1 MNETDEQ
8 PREPVTPATL
18 LQGAASTLAEHY
30 DSVQII
36 ATYRNSE
43 GLTGLHHHGVGNWY
57 AREGSVREWIKVQDA
72 RTREEAIHPADDE

>member
-1 MNETDEQ
+1 
-8 PREPVTPATL
+8 
-18 LQGAASTLAEHY
+18 
-30 DSVQII
+30 VQII

>member
-8 PREPVTPATL
+8 PREPVTPQAM

-43 GLTGLHHHGVGNWY
+43 GLTGLHHHGVGLY
-57 AREGSVREWIKVQDA
+57 ARDCIGLTERIKV
-72 RTREEAIHPADDE
+72 RLLNTRHRGN